1 MWGMIATWRMA
12 LEGVT
17 EAAAALASGADT
29 ASAVVNAVA
38 AVEDFPLYKSVGYGG
53 LPTEN
58 SEVELDAA
66 FMHGDT
72 LAFGAVGNLVDIQ
85 PGESRPRPEPSALQQ
100 SAGRP
105 GRQRMGHKP
114 GIRRQSDADRTRN
127 AALPEAL
134 SRNAG

>member
-1 MWGMIATWRMA
+1 MIATWRMA

-58 SEVELDAA
+58 GEVELDAA

-72 LAFGAVGNLVDIQ
+72 LAFGAVGNLVDIAN
-85 PGESRPRPEPSALQQ
+85 PVKVAHAL
-100 SAGRP
+100 S
-105 GRQRMGHKP
+105 RQRYNSLLVGQGARVGHKP
-114 GIRRQSDADRTRN
+114 GIRRQSDADRTRD

>member
-17 EAAAALASGADT
+17 EAATALAAGADT
-29 ASAVVNAVA
+29 ASAVVDAVA

-58 SEVELDAA
+58 GEVELDAA

-72 LAFGAVGNLVDIQ
+72 LAFGAVGNLVDIAN
-85 PGESRPRPEPSALQQ
+85 PVKVAY
-100 SAGRP
+100 
-105 GRQRMGHKP
+105 
-114 GIRRQSDADRTRN
+114 
-127 AALPEAL
+127 AL
-134 SRNAG
+134 SRQRYNSLLVGQGAREWAISQDSPPNPC